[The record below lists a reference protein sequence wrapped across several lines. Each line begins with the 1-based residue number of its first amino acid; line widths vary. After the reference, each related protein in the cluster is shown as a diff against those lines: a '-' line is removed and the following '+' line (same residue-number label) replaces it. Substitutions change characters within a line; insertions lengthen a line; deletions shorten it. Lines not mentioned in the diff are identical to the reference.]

1 MSVTVSQLQTM
12 FDTLALEQTGSDAQR
27 QALLYQELKQIA
39 RRVSGKVQPGQTFQT
54 TAILHE
60 AWERLSGADL
70 SDVEHR
76 RQFMAMAATIMHRVA
91 VDHVRARV
99 SKKRGGDVIKVPLEE
114 AWQKADGTEPD
125 ALVLGLHE
133 GLERLAEFAPELSQL
148 AELLFFVGLT
158 QREIAQLRGVSESTV
173 RRDWRKARA
182 WLYRDLAA

>member
-1 MSVTVSQLQTM
+1 MSVSVSNLQTM
-12 FDTLALEQTGSDAQR
+12 FERLALEQTGSDAQR

-60 AWERLSGADL
+60 AWERLDGADL
-70 SDVEHR
+70 SEIHHR

-99 SKKRGGDVIKVPLEE
+99 SKKRGGDVVKVPLEE
-114 AWQKADGTEPD
+114 AWQKADGAEPD
-125 ALVLGLHE
+125 ELVLALHE
-133 GLERLAEFAPELSQL
+133 GLKRLMEFAPSLAQL

-158 QREIAQLRGVSESTV
+158 QKEIAQLRGCL
-173 RRDWRKARA
+173 
-182 WLYRDLAA
+182 LYTSPSPRDLSTSRMPSSA